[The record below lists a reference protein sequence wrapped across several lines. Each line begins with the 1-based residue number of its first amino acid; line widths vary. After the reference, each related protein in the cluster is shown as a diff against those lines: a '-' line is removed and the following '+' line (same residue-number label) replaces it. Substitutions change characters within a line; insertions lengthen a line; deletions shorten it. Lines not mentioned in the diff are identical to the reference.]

1 MAKAGRITAKPR
13 THARTPKPQNRKRKP
28 KMNIYIYTHAYPY
41 IHVWHPTCQ
50 IKFPRENFKTKFQNR
65 KRKLKLNIYSY
76 THTNIK
82 NRQRN
87 KQKLKNKP
95 AKGAKTNTHTHTHTH
110 THTLQAANSKQQ
122 TRKLQNS
129 KGQTT
134 NSKAPP
140 PTHKDRGPPSQPQPA
155 NPKTGVEA
163 SSGPF
168 SQHMRAQD
176 AKPITARARQISKTR
191 PTNKDIRKQKAKH
204 KEQAT

>member
-1 MAKAGRITAKPR
+1 
-13 THARTPKPQNRKRKP
+13 
-28 KMNIYIYTHAYPY
+28 MNIYIYTHAYPY

-50 IKFPRENFKTKFQNR
+50 IKFPRENFKTRFQNR

-95 AKGAKTNTHTHTHTH
+95 AKGAKTNTHTHTH

-191 PTNKDIRKQKAKH
+191 PTNKDIRKQKGKH